1 MDMEQSNEPPPQV
14 DPPEVNAESQSGV
27 KVDQNL
33 GALKLAK
40 VNVVL
45 RRCDEEVQ
53 ESTEPQKPADPGKD
67 AVPSQAEDALE
78 DMEHEIL
85 DPDNPGIDA
94 KLIQREG
101 DSALDNPEGGEDSSS
116 ESTSSKSGS
125 GKRTS
130 SRLQDPERAAKHKA
144 FLQKVTVA
152 TNGSMESFLEQEAT
166 KIEAIPPLKRKISP
180 TGAHSDS
187 KRRRS
192 SRNNSAG
199 QDASNDCYCWICHK
213 EGDVICCETCPR
225 VFHLKCIQLEN
236 APTEDWVCPE
246 CVLIMTAENM
256 DTRSRAMRLLNVD
269 QLCTLLRHA
278 LNRMRSISSIDP
290 FLKPVDLGVF
300 PAYKDYITC
309 PMDLSAI
316 ERNIKRKQYGSTE
329 AFLADTKWILHNCII
344 FNSLSSKLTSIAKT
358 LVKICKHEMQ
368 EIENC
373 PDCYMNA
380 HTKKDSWFV
389 AACRIP
395 HLLVWAKLKGFPFWP
410 GKAMR
415 VNAEESVDV
424 RFFGVHDRA
433 WIPLKDVYLY
443 SEEPPVHLKNK
454 KKGNLES
461 CVEEVN
467 MYISNITEKFGS
479 FQHAPPKTPLDP
491 KREEEQIRILYPKCS
506 LPFELGPVRRRTRTY
521 SFSGSERSHSNTPTP
536 SETDYMDDAHSNP
549 PVESQTILEGTK
561 TETEAGQNEA
571 NKKEPT
577 DAETPMETTEV
588 DKETKEDAKVKSKD
602 SKDGDETKRSAV
614 SPPCEVSSTTLMSE
628 EEKEKKRKEKLAGLD
643 ETESDKDK
651 KTVVKEV
658 AVIAETSET
667 VELEGVLNEDEHENE
682 LILDEEEIDD
692 VEETPDDDLEGENE
706 SEPSKESSTKEV
718 QEEKQAVSREL
729 EGTEKS
735 SKDDPTPSASPTPA
749 SAPEDKKKEA
759 PQSVKEPE
767 TKEAPTVSEDVIKS
781 PESMEIDDVE
791 PDAEEI
797 LDDDDEAVDPS
808 SLFGSGISIS
818 VVGKPVD
825 LPKPALA
832 KPASAK
838 PAPAKTAKQAKPT
851 EQPKVQAPLA
861 VAKEKPVAAQE
872 KPVESPPEVSIGSDI
887 SVTIVPKKANS
898 SGPSVDEPPP
908 KKMLRISVKKESELM
923 GTTVVPQPAKD
934 LVNVQ
939 SNVGMRSK
947 NVFPRKSTDSNEGD
961 EAKCLGKNPPDPI
974 VTISKVQTI
983 VSKDKESTQTSS
995 MSLLKSSV
1003 NNIGQKPTM
1012 SSNQPPRI
1020 PTSSPILYSVSQT
1033 PPNSASV
1040 AMSSVGMGMSPMPKT
1055 SLAPSS
1061 LASILGAPR
1070 MNGPSYR
1077 NGPGGMPMPHAMQTR
1092 PGGPPMPSGMM
1103 RMPGPPGPYRGP
1115 SPGGPMG
1122 MPSLHPRP
1130 PTGPLSAPP
1139 NIPPTA
1145 GPVSEQLHKV
1155 ATKLVDYMRG
1165 SLEDLFRELASKG
1178 SHEAHIKSLQLE
1190 LEKMQWRHQQEL
1202 AEVKHNADLILLEL
1216 RQSMESEKQK
1226 TLNDIRKQADIDRQ
1240 KAISETKKKQWCA
1253 NCGKEAIFYCCWNT
1267 SYCDYPCQQAHWPSH
1282 MTSCAQNQ
1290 SNQDDDSPS
1299 DNQDQA
1305 GGMDPSTAAHFLSRS
1320 SGGPPGPSRN
1330 AQPMNSRGLQGG
1342 PSGMHMNGPM
1352 GMNPRFMSQMGLR
1365 FPGGVHGGPGGPQPP
1380 RGMGQP
1386 GVRFPSSYF
1395 M

>member
-1 MDMEQSNEPPPQV
+1 MLLFV
-14 DPPEVNAESQSGV
+14 W
-27 KVDQNL
+27 K
-33 GALKLAK
+33 
-40 VNVVL
+40 
-45 RRCDEEVQ
+45 
-53 ESTEPQKPADPGKD
+53 
-67 AVPSQAEDALE
+67 QATQRQLC
-78 DMEHEIL
+78 M
-85 DPDNPGIDA
+85 
-94 KLIQREG
+94 LI
-101 DSALDNPEGGEDSSS
+101 
-116 ESTSSKSGS
+116 
-125 GKRTS
+125 
-130 SRLQDPERAAKHKA
+130 
-144 FLQKVTVA
+144 
-152 TNGSMESFLEQEAT
+152 
-166 KIEAIPPLKRKISP
+166 
-180 TGAHSDS
+180 
-187 KRRRS
+187 
-192 SRNNSAG
+192 
-199 QDASNDCYCWICHK
+199 Y
-213 EGDVICCETCPR
+213 
-225 VFHLKCIQLEN
+225 
-236 APTEDWVCPE
+236 
-246 CVLIMTAENM
+246 
-256 DTRSRAMRLLNVD
+256 RSRAMRLLNVD

-278 LNRMRSISSIDP
+278 LNRMRSISAIDP

-467 MYISNITEKFGS
+467 MYIHNITEKFGS

-491 KREEEQIRILYPKCS
+491 KREEEQIRVLYPKCS

-521 SFSGSERSHSNTPTP
+521 SFSGSERSHSDTPTP
-536 SETDYMDDAHSNP
+536 SETDYMDENPSNTS
-549 PVESQTILEGTK
+549 VEGQTILESAK
-561 TETEAGQNEA
+561 AETDDGQNEA
-571 NKKEPT
+571 NKKEPA
-577 DAETPMETTEV
+577 DSETPMETTEV
-588 DKETKEDAKVKSKD
+588 DKDTKEETKLKNKD
-602 SKDGDETKRSAV
+602 SKHGDETKRSAV

-628 EEKEKKRKEKLAGLD
+628 EEKEKKRKEKLAGLED
-643 ETESDKDK
+643 TESEKDK

-658 AVIAETSET
+658 AVIAETSER
-667 VELEGVLNEDEHENE
+667 VELEGVLNENDHENE

-692 VEETPDDDLEGENE
+692 VEETPDDDLECEDE
-706 SEPSKESSTKEV
+706 SEPVKEISEKEV
-718 QEEKQAVSREL
+718 QEEEEKEVPENQEEVEKL
-729 EGTEKS
+729 E
-735 SKDDPTPSASPTPA
+735 DDPSPPPT
-749 SAPEDKKKEA
+749 SQDKKKESSQA
-759 PQSVKEPE
+759 A
-767 TKEAPTVSEDVIKS
+767 KEAEPKEAQTASEEVLKS

-818 VVGKPVD
+818 VVGKQVD
-825 LPKPALA
+825 SP
-832 KPASAK
+832 K
-838 PAPAKTAKQAKPT
+838 PAPAKPAKPAKPV
-851 EQPKVQAPLA
+851 EQTKVPAPLSI
-861 VAKEKPVAAQE
+861 VKEKPVVAQE
-872 KPVESPPEVSIGSDI
+872 KAVESPPEVSIGSDI
-887 SVTIVPKKANS
+887 SVTIVPKKANP
-898 SGPSVDEPPP
+898 SGPPPVEEPPP

-923 GTTVVPQPAKD
+923 GTTVVSQPAKD
-934 LVNVQ
+934 IVNVQ
-939 SNVGMRSK
+939 SNVGIRAK

-961 EAKCLGKNPPDPI
+961 ETKNMGKNPPDPI

-1003 NNIGQKPTM
+1003 NNIGQKPSM
-1012 SSNQPPRI
+1012 SSNQPQRI
-1020 PTSSPILYSVSQT
+1020 PASSPVYSASQT

-1040 AMSSVGMGMSPMPKT
+1040 AMCAANMVMSQMPKT

-1061 LASILGAPR
+1061 LASLLGAPR
-1070 MNGPSYR
+1070 MNGPSFR
-1077 NGPGGMPMPHAMQTR
+1077 NGPGGMPMPHVMQNR
-1092 PGGPPMPSGMM
+1092 PGGPPMPSAMM
-1103 RMPGPPGPYRGP
+1103 RMGGPPGPYRGP

-1226 TLNDIRKQADIDRQ
+1226 TINDIRKQADIDKQ

-1267 SYCDYPCQQAHWPSH
+1267 SYCDYPCQVRLILYFKIYGESYCSFHFFSKPIGQVTWQVVLKINQTKTKIHRPTTKTKVEWTHPQQLTFCPAPLEVPLAHPEMPNPWIPEVCRYGSPTWSLFFRFTEH
-1282 MTSCAQNQ
+1282 DIFLGSVAAVLLDLTVFIAMIGSILCCCMPLDFRAFGLS
-1290 SNQDDDSPS
+1290 SNS
-1299 DNQDQA
+1299 NW
-1305 GGMDPSTAAHFLSRS
+1305 RK
-1320 SGGPPGPSRN
+1320 R
-1330 AQPMNSRGLQGG
+1330 
-1342 PSGMHMNGPM
+1342 
-1352 GMNPRFMSQMGLR
+1352 
-1365 FPGGVHGGPGGPQPP
+1365 PGGIWFSKICCQTHVGKSSCFQPKP
-1380 RGMGQP
+1380 KNLCV
-1386 GVRFPSSYF
+1386 GVFVMMEVLIQWRADFRR
-1395 M
+1395 